1 MREIRGDL
9 SLDDFE
15 VILGLSRSSISL
27 YERGSAWPKPDTL
40 SNYAEY
46 GKVSYEWILTGKD
59 RAAEQGIPPST
70 IEKIKESSLTADT
83 VQMHVYAMAGAGM
96 PQTLSDYDP
105 IETLNLPSR
114 FAKPN
119 ISPIKIEGRSM
130 EPMIV
135 NGAIVGVDRDDLH
148 VVSGEIY
155 AVWLPYEGAVV
166 KRLYMG
172 ANSIILKSDN
182 PNFPEIT
189 IPVPEIGQD
198 HLNPSAA
205 TLCRFDP
212 GSGHHVKLN
221 SYERKSPI
229 LISRSGSFLLFLGQ
243 RNISGLQAVNCF

>member
-1 MREIRGDL
+1 MNQDQFGA
-9 SLDDFE
+9 
-15 VILGLSRSSISL
+15 VLGVVKSSISG
-27 YERGSAWPKPDTL
+27 YETGDGSPSIEALLKIA
-40 SNYAEY
+40 SIGN
-46 GKVSYEWILTGKD
+46 VSIEWLLTGKD
-59 RAAEQGIPPST
+59 LAIGQGSPPST

-198 HLNPSAA
+198 HLI
-205 TLCRFDP
+205 LGR
-212 GSGHHVKLN
+212 VKWV
-221 SYERKSPI
+221 
-229 LISRSGSFLLFLGQ
+229 
-243 RNISGLQAVNCF
+243 LQEF